1 MFQSSFLRMDFFSVH
16 SVSII
21 PVNTLRKSNVILG
34 LYFGNL
40 RKLLSINVML
50 RNLNYVRNPNVV
62 ITLAQ
67 PTQILLRKHK

>member
-1 MFQSSFLRMDFFSVH
+1 MFQSSFLRMDSFSVH

-40 RKLLSINVML
+40 GKFLSINVD
-50 RNLNYVRNPNVV
+50 V
-62 ITLAQ
+62 T
-67 PTQILLRKHK
+67 